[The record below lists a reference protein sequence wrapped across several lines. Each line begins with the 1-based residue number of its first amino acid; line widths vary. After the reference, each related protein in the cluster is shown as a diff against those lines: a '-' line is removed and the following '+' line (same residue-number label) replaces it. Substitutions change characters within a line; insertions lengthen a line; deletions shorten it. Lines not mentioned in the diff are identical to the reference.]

1 MKKLSVIIITFNEE
15 RNIRRCI
22 ESVRDIADEIVVVD
36 SMSTDSTEEICNT
49 LGVRFFSQKWLGYS
63 EQKNFANSLASNDW
77 ILSIDADEAL
87 SEELKK
93 SITEL
98 KKRDFDEHNVFCLN
112 RLTNYCGHWI
122 RHCGWYPDRHIRLWN
137 RKIGR
142 WNGIIH
148 ETIRFDQ
155 PVAKTIIKGD
165 LLHYSYKDIEDH
177 MRIANKYTSLI
188 AHEKF
193 EKGKR
198 CSFVKMYLSPPFAF
212 IRDFIFKRGFLDGKR
227 GYAICKINS
236 FSTYLKYL
244 KLWELENE
252 KKRNNNNA
260 HSDNV

>member
-87 SEELKK
+87 SEELKN

-122 RHCGWYPDRHIRLWN
+122 RHCGWYPDRKIRIWN
-137 RKIGR
+137 RNVGKWKGE
-142 WNGIIH
+142 IH
-148 ETIRFDQ
+148 ETIEFTTETKDNLLR
-155 PVAKTIIKGD
+155 GD
-165 LLHYSYKDIEDH
+165 MLHYSFNTPED
-177 MRIANKYTSLI
+177 
-188 AHEKF
+188 F
-193 EKGKR
+193 EKQMTKFALMRGKHYFMKGR
-198 CSFVKMYLSPPFAF
+198 RNAGLNIIFSPIYAF
-212 IRDFIFKRGFLDGKR
+212 IKHYIFQLGFLDGAD
-227 GYAICKINS
+227 GLHICRITAK
-236 FSTYLKYL
+236 TTKLKYKTL
-244 KLWELENE
+244 KELTD
-252 KKRNNNNA
+252 KDK
-260 HSDNV
+260 

>member
-36 SMSTDSTEEICNT
+36 SLSTDSTEEICNT

-98 KKRDFDEHNVFCLN
+98 KKHDFDEHNVFCLN

-122 RHCGWYPDRHIRLWN
+122 RHCGWYPDRKIRIWN
-137 RKIGR
+137 RNVGKWKGE
-142 WNGIIH
+142 IH
-148 ETIRFDQ
+148 ETIEFTTETEDNLLR
-155 PVAKTIIKGD
+155 GD
-165 LLHYSYKDIEDH
+165 MLHYSFNTPED
-177 MRIANKYTSLI
+177 
-188 AHEKF
+188 F
-193 EKGKR
+193 EKQMTKFALMRGKHYFMKGR
-198 CSFVKMYLSPPFAF
+198 RNAGLNIIFSPIYAF
-212 IRDFIFKRGFLDGKR
+212 IKHYIFQLGFLDGAD
-227 GYAICKINS
+227 GLHICRITAK
-236 FSTYLKYL
+236 TTKLKYKTL
-244 KLWELENE
+244 KELTD
-252 KKRNNNNA
+252 KDK
-260 HSDNV
+260 

>member
-87 SEELKK
+87 SEELKN

-122 RHCGWYPDRHIRLWN
+122 RHCGWYPDRKIRIWN
-137 RKIGR
+137 RNVGKWKGE
-142 WNGIIH
+142 IH
-148 ETIRFDQ
+148 ETIEFTTETKDNLLR
-155 PVAKTIIKGD
+155 GD
-165 LLHYSYKDIEDH
+165 MLHYSFNTPED
-177 MRIANKYTSLI
+177 
-188 AHEKF
+188 F
-193 EKGKR
+193 EKQMTKFALMRGKHYFMKGR
-198 CSFVKMYLSPPFAF
+198 RKAGLNIIFSPIYAF
-212 IRDFIFKRGFLDGKR
+212 IKHYIFQLGFLDGTD
-227 GYAICKINS
+227 GLHICRITAK
-236 FSTYLKYL
+236 TTKLKYKTL
-244 KLWELENE
+244 KELTD
-252 KKRNNNNA
+252 KDK
-260 HSDNV
+260 